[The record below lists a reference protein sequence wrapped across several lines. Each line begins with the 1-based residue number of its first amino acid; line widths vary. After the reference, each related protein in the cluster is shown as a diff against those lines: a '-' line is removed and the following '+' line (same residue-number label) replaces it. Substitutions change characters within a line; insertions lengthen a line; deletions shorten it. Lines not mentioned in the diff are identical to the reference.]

1 MQGQEQKK
9 QFSLSL
15 ITRIFLGLLVVLAI
29 CIFANSIMEYNEL
42 MKQKRELE
50 SILDAHEDLKAELQ
64 ELLDEDEPDYDT
76 IIRIAKEYLNLHF
89 PDEEIYYNDL
99 IIFAK
104 AVFSANLQV
113 SKNSSSVSPAKPTII
128 SVVNV
133 LSGIYFLSKFIISRY
148 SPEVYLLFI
157 LSNVSSHPL

>member
-1 MQGQEQKK
+1 MQRQEQKK

-50 SILDAHEDLKAELQ
+50 SILDAHEELKAELQ
-64 ELLDEDEPDYDT
+64 DLLDEDEPDYNT

-99 IIFAK
+99 
-104 AVFSANLQV
+104 ND
-113 SKNSSSVSPAKPTII
+113 
-128 SVVNV
+128 
-133 LSGIYFLSKFIISRY
+133 
-148 SPEVYLLFI
+148 
-157 LSNVSSHPL
+157 